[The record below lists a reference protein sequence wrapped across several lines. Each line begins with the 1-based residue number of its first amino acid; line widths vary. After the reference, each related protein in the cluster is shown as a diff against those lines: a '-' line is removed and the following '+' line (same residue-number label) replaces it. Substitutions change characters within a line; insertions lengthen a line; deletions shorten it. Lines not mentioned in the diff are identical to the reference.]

1 MGDKTFPLPS
11 FTVILELYIFLFFQ
25 DDQDIVMSVG
35 DVTEQVMEVDET
47 MDLNK
52 AIQEVLKT
60 ANKGNGLQ
68 KGIRQTVQALDRR
81 EALLILLATNVDD
94 ANYSRLIEALCT
106 EHNIKLLKVD
116 SNKTLGEWCGLC
128 KYDREGNPR
137 RVVGCGAVAV
147 TDYGIDESPAL
158 TILEDHFKN

>member
-1 MGDKTFPLPS
+1 
-11 FTVILELYIFLFFQ
+11 
-25 DDQDIVMSVG
+25 MSQG
-35 DVTEQVMEVDET
+35 DVTEPQVEVDES

-52 AIQEVLKT
+52 AIQEVLKQ
-60 ANKGNGLQ
+60 AARVNGLQ

-81 EALLILLATNVDD
+81 EALLILLATYVDD

-137 RVVGCGAVAV
+137 SCGWLRSCCRHRLW
-147 TDYGIDESPAL
+147 Y
-158 TILEDHFKN
+158 